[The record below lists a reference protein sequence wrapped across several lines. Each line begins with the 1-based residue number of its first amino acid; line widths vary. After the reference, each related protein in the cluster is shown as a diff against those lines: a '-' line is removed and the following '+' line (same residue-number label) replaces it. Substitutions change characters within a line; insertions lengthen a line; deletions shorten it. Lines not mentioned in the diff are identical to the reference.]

1 MKHREE
7 KFEGE
12 VGKVF
17 TLCSEGDE
25 VSEWRKEG
33 EMFVFRHVMGWWLCS
48 T

>member
-25 VSEWRKEG
+25 N
-33 EMFVFRHVMGWWLCS
+33 FVRNGVIEQK
-48 T
+48 

>member
-1 MKHREE
+1 MTLMEVMMWSWRKYFRSVFHVKHREE

-25 VSEWRKEG
+25 VSE
-33 EMFVFRHVMGWWLCS
+33 
-48 T
+48 